1 MGQATVRA
9 CLLAIPAH
17 RGNTVS
23 VETPGVQALAAESMM
38 RRLGVT
44 HAEAIRRLEF
54 QDATSE
60 VSDKIHDLL
69 GDRDGDMWFDH
80 DDGGRL
86 KVGVVRRDGGMESSA
101 VDEVRHLL
109 GAHGLSDGSDLVPVD
124 HSTQEL
130 DDAHS
135 PMTAQLSDLY
145 GAGKIASGRNP
156 SLNALVIH
164 MATTV
169 TGADRARLQRVADQA
184 PVRVVLRQTQC
195 PTMFAVEE

>member
-1 MGQATVRA
+1 M
-9 CLLAIPAH
+9 
-17 RGNTVS
+17 
-23 VETPGVQALAAESMM
+23 ETPGVQALAAASMM
-38 RRLGVT
+38 RQLGVT

-54 QDATSE
+54 QGATSE

-86 KVGVVRRDGGMESSA
+86 KVGVVRRDGGIESSA

-109 GAHGLSDGSDLVPVD
+109 AAYGLSDGTDLVPVD

-130 DDAHS
+130 DDAH
-135 PMTAQLSDLY
+135 PPITARLSDLY

-156 SLNALVIH
+156 SLNALLIH

-169 TGADRARLQRVADQA
+169 TGADRARLQRVVDQA
-184 PVRVVLRQTQC
+184 PVRVILRQTQW

>member
-1 MGQATVRA
+1 
-9 CLLAIPAH
+9 
-17 RGNTVS
+17 VS
-23 VETPGVQALAAESMM
+23 AETAGVQALAAESMM
-38 RRLGVT
+38 RRLGFT

-54 QDATSE
+54 QDATTGE
-60 VSDKIHDLL
+60 VGDKIHDLL

-86 KVGVVRRDGGMESSA
+86 KFGVVRRDGGMESSA

-109 GAHGLSDGSDLVPVD
+109 GAYGLSDGSDLVPVD

-130 DDAHS
+130 DDAH
-135 PMTAQLSDLY
+135 PPITAQLSDLY
-145 GAGKIASGRNP
+145 RAGKIASGRNP
-156 SLNALVIH
+156 SLNALLIH
-164 MATTV
+164 MATV

>member
-1 MGQATVRA
+1 M
-9 CLLAIPAH
+9 
-17 RGNTVS
+17 S
-23 VETPGVQALAAESMM
+23 METPGVRALAAESMM

-54 QDATSE
+54 QDAAVE

-86 KVGVVRRDGGMESSA
+86 KVGVVRGDGGIESSA
-101 VDEVRHLL
+101 VDEVRHVL
-109 GAHGLSDGSDLVPVD
+109 ASCGLSDGSDLVPVD

-135 PMTAQLSDLY
+135 PITAQLSDMY
-145 GAGKIASGRNP
+145 CAGKIASGRNP
-156 SLNALVIH
+156 SLNALLIH

-169 TGADRARLQRVADQA
+169 TGADRARLQRVVDQA
-184 PVRVVLRQTQC
+184 SVRVVLRQTQC
-195 PTMFAVEE
+195 PTTFAVEE